1 MTRYDNVFTP
11 REKMDFNIRF
21 GTITFGVICITVV
34 ALGILSEVELRSV
47 HLVGSTSLGNV
58 ALGITIG
65 QFAADIFY
73 CVVICGCKLKWTDY
87 IHHGATILGAFLAH
101 RYFHT
106 FALYRYIHELTLPL
120 IGTYAQMNMLRFD
133 TKRPVYKLVCTANV
147 IVFTLLRLVV
157 ILFHWPWMIWT
168 SLNSPDKMEVPLLVL
183 IITIV
188 VHVLV
193 DYINW
198 DLSVKI
204 MKKFKRMWEND
215 WSYNPKSA

>member
-1 MTRYDNVFTP
+1 MEKYRKFTP

-47 HLVGSTSLGNV
+47 RLVGSTSLGNV

-73 CVVICGCKLKWTDY
+73 CVAICSCKMKWTDY

-133 TKRPVYKLVCTANV
+133 TKRRVYKLVCTANV
-147 IVFTLLRLVV
+147 ILFTLLRFVV
-157 ILFHWPWMIWT
+157 IPFHWFWMIWA
-168 SLNSPDKMEVPLLVL
+168 SLNAPDKMEIPWYVWV
-183 IITIV
+183 ITVSGHI
-188 VHVLV
+188 LV
-193 DYINW
+193 DYVNIGW
-198 DLSVKI
+198 AVKV
-204 MKKFKRMWEND
+204 MKKFKKLREND
-215 WSYNPKSA
+215 WSPNPNST